1 MKIPASRKRDSRGG
15 GGGASSSSSSS
26 ADSSLVPLK
35 QRRPA
40 EYLLGRPDVRELVRG
55 RKQKKLPKEE
65 VSHSDDLSLCVF
77 LSRQVRRLSGPEL
90 GAADARVEEAPGAG
104 AVSIHLVS

>member
-55 RKQKKLPKEE
+55 RKQKKHPKD
-65 VSHSDDLSLCVF
+65 VSHSDDLSVF
-77 LSRQVRRLSGPEL
+77 LSWQVRRLSGPEL

>member
-55 RKQKKLPKEE
+55 RKQKKHPKEE

-77 LSRQVRRLSGPEL
+77 SWQVRRLSGPEL